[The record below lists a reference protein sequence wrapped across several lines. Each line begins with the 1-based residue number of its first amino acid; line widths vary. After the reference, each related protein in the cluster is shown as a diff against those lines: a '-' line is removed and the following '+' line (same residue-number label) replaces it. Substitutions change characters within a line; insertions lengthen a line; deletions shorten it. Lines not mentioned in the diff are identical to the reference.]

1 MRGLEVG
8 ADDFLTKPID
18 GFALTAPVRNLA
30 RLKLLT
36 DEMLMRASTEEQ
48 MGFAASLGARS
59 EDAAPAALEFLD
71 DTPELILE
79 RAD

>member
-1 MRGLEVG
+1 
-8 ADDFLTKPID
+8 
-18 GFALTAPVRNLA
+18 LA

-36 DEMLMRASTEEQ
+36 DEMLMHASTEEQ

-71 DTPELILE
+71 DTPELILK